1 MKKKLF
7 IIILFVVLVITL
19 LCLYPN
25 IEIMKDGVIYKFQY
39 NDDFG
44 EFDSNHCYD
53 ESFSYNEKRDISI
66 NGWDVKKFLFF
77 HMLVLE
83 YKEGNMCETE
93 YLLTESDFKRIIS
106 DAVIEENEDNIN
118 LNKLIE
124 GKKAI
129 VSNKRYPWN
138 DEYHYIG
145 FNLDGNYNEMY
156 ISRNEDGL
164 IIIQIGNS
172 DEGPKYIAFK

>member
-1 MKKKLF
+1 MKKVFIFVGLF
-7 IIILFVVLVITL
+7 IVLIIGV

-44 EFDSNHCYD
+44 EFDTNHCYD
-53 ESFSYNEKRDISI
+53 ESYAYNEKRDISI
-66 NGWDVKKFLFF
+66 SGWDVKKFLFF

-93 YLLTESDFKRIIS
+93 YLLTEEEFKRIIS
-106 DAVIEENEDNIN
+106 DAEIEENEDNID

-124 GKKAI
+124 GKEAI

-138 DEYHYIG
+138 DEYQYIG
-145 FNLDGNYNEMY
+145 YNLDGNYKEMY
-156 ISRNEDGL
+156 ISTNDEGL
-164 IIIQIGNS
+164 LIFQIGNS
-172 DEGPKYIAFK
+172 DEGPKYIAYK